1 MSRFNNHH
9 HSHQHSPGRQPGYS
23 GAHAGNKDVPP
34 HCQGK
39 LRSRVTNQT
48 YPALCYDVRITGMQ
62 VCTPYVPQ
70 QGERI
75 ELTVYP
81 PDIGGRPSEPFT
93 TEVEA
98 VCCLEVQQG
107 QLYQLTVNIVTSSV
121 RRR

>member
-1 MSRFNNHH
+1 MTS
-9 HSHQHSPGRQPGYS
+9 
-23 GAHAGNKDVPP
+23 
-34 HCQGK
+34 
-39 LRSRVTNQT
+39 
-48 YPALCYDVRITGMQ
+48 
-62 VCTPYVPQ
+62 
-70 QGERI
+70 ERI

>member
-1 MSRFNNHH
+1 
-9 HSHQHSPGRQPGYS
+9 
-23 GAHAGNKDVPP
+23 
-34 HCQGK
+34 
-39 LRSRVTNQT
+39 
-48 YPALCYDVRITGMQ
+48 MQ